1 MIQELIYGGVLLP
14 LARHAPRASRALRPA
29 FARLAWVGHPAW
41 RRSLRANARILL
53 GPDSTP
59 AAQDR
64 LGLEVL
70 RQVQEVIAEVA
81 TIDRRSVASLA
92 ADFRRLDGL
101 QHVRPFLE
109 RKRPLILGGAHL
121 GSFESSVAAL
131 RRWSDVPVHVLS
143 AQDPVRAFDR
153 ARRRARLHLGIRE
166 HRVGDGVGAW
176 LELQRALERGEMVA
190 LLVDRVQPGQ
200 QAAVRPFLGAP
211 ALVPTGAVRLA
222 AMSGVPIVPVFC
234 VPEGEARILRF
245 RPPLEVPAE
254 AAAAGAAQE
263 GALATLLA
271 YVEEEVRA
279 HPGRWLAVH
288 PHWVE
293 TPFPAG
299 AGSR

>member
-121 GSFESSVAAL
+121 GSFESSVAAHFSAKQAAAIIAL
-131 RRWSDVPVHVLS
+131 FADAAKLDAMPVHEFV
-143 AQDPVRAFDR
+143 
-153 ARRRARLHLGIRE
+153 
-166 HRVGDGVGAW
+166 
-176 LELQRALERGEMVA
+176 
-190 LLVDRVQPGQ
+190 
-200 QAAVRPFLGAP
+200 
-211 ALVPTGAVRLA
+211 A
-222 AMSGVPIVPVFC
+222 AMVKN
-234 VPEGEARILRF
+234 
-245 RPPLEVPAE
+245 
-254 AAAAGAAQE
+254 
-263 GALATLLA
+263 
-271 YVEEEVRA
+271 
-279 HPGRWLAVH
+279 
-288 PHWVE
+288 
-293 TPFPAG
+293 
-299 AGSR
+299 